1 MEKQISID
9 EANLVPLF
17 YTVASR
23 VTEEQIE
30 FIIHALKITPVV
42 AAFVTNSDDI
52 ELAKKLCDTV
62 LQVSTLSDA
71 MKLAQESDEASIII
85 SGELPF
91 AAHYADRVEEILA

>member
-1 MEKQISID
+1 MD
-9 EANLVPLF
+9 EDNLVPKF
-17 YTVASR
+17 YVVGRAL
-23 VTEEQIE
+23 TEEQIE
-30 FIIHALKITPVV
+30 FVIHALKITPVV

-91 AAHYADRVEEILA
+91 AAYYADRVEEILA